1 MGTATVGETRRR
13 ASAHAGVIGAAVA
26 ALLVAGG
33 GAALLHASRGVGQ
46 AAARRTVR
54 AHGLPANGHR
64 PGDLRSTAGESTA
77 VDRSL
82 AGGHPLANVVPD
94 PPYGTWPST
103 AGASPQPAPAP
114 ACWSDAGAGWVP
126 DPAAPACLET
136 EVQATD
142 AARAREGLG
151 PLHLPAHFGS
161 LSPEEQLFVLAD
173 IERVSRGEQ
182 PVLGLASALSQDAQ
196 RAAVAGND
204 PQFLFSTVP
213 SSSWWGSNWAT
224 GVLNAADA
232 NYTWMYA
239 DGPGGF
245 NVECPHRSAAGC
257 WGHRAN
263 ILASP
268 RGGTLI
274 MGAGA
279 VTLPTG
285 LSSDSEL
292 FVAVRSLRDIP
303 PLTYTWAQAVAAGA
317 GG

>member
-1 MGTATVGETRRR
+1 M
-13 ASAHAGVIGAAVA
+13 
-26 ALLVAGG
+26 
-33 GAALLHASRGVGQ
+33 
-46 AAARRTVR
+46 
-54 AHGLPANGHR
+54 
-64 PGDLRSTAGESTA
+64 
-77 VDRSL
+77 
-82 AGGHPLANVVPD
+82 
-94 PPYGTWPST
+94 
-103 AGASPQPAPAP
+103 
-114 ACWSDAGAGWVP
+114 P
-126 DPAAPACLET
+126 DPAAPTCLEA

-151 PLHLPAHFGS
+151 PLHLPARFGS

-182 PVLGLASALSQDAQ
+182 PVLGLASALSLDAQ

-204 PQFLFSTVP
+204 PRFRFSTVP

-245 NVECPHRSAAGC
+245 NVECPHGGAAGC

-268 RGGTLI
+268 HGGTLI

-279 VTLPTG
+279 LTLPTG
-285 LSSDSEL
+285 LSSVSEL
-292 FVAVRSLRDIP
+292 FVSVHSPRDIP